1 MSGIIFEQQKKQPR
15 QNTEKTKRKG
25 GDTGLNE
32 QVTKPIQPDILQ
44 LDFTGNN

>member
-32 QVTKPIQPDILQ
+32 QVTKPIQPAILL
-44 LDFTGNN
+44 LDLTGNN